1 MDNAADTSPSLNRR
15 YALRIA
21 GVVAL
26 PVLMTLWTSIPA
38 LQPKPIVIAGEIK
51 RGEACLITCAPV
63 IEIGDKKIA
72 CKTDLLGVSYDCR
85 KRLTESGA
93 ATITY
98 SPIPSLAR
106 LVGLAPTDGVLLRM
120 EKNGERVYSRSF
132 SSQVWAG
139 LYSGWVFHA
148 FYWPLMGIVIWL
160 WPNSWFSRRVTW
172 SDYQRDKEKIG

>member
-1 MDNAADTSPSLNRR
+1 
-15 YALRIA
+15 
-21 GVVAL
+21 
-26 PVLMTLWTSIPA
+26 
-38 LQPKPIVIAGEIK
+38 
-51 RGEACLITCAPV
+51 
-63 IEIGDKKIA
+63 
-72 CKTDLLGVSYDCR
+72 
-85 KRLTESGA
+85 
-93 ATITY
+93 
-98 SPIPSLAR
+98 
-106 LVGLAPTDGVLLRM
+106 LRM